1 MERAGSAAGDQAA
14 ASGGGPR
21 GNPEP
26 ACAAPAGPACQP
38 GTRAAS
44 GPALGALGPLRE
56 ELARRIGASR
66 SGKRGPEPKN
76 AAAGRREAR
85 RLASGRSSQA
95 NLRWARPRGAS
106 QGAALPHQRLSA
118 LCSPHLLRSGKGQGV
133 PAPFQRAGEAWLFGN
148 RIRGPCTRLR
158 IIMQQL
164 QLDRRISCPA
174 IHTKHSQHPLETT
187 LRYCVNPVEGDA
199 P

>member
-85 RLASGRSSQA
+85 RLAIRPVISGEPEMGA
-95 NLRWARPRGAS
+95 TARRVTGCGAS
-106 QGAALPHQRLSA
+106 A
-118 LCSPHLLRSGKGQGV
+118 
-133 PAPFQRAGEAWLFGN
+133 PAPVGALLPSSLEERKGTRGTRPLPTGRRSLAVWQWNTWTMHPFG
-148 RIRGPCTRLR
+148 